1 MKLVSISASVTA
13 KDGFID
19 QAGFAKLNAKVEK
32 AVKGFSHKPMKVN
45 KNRENFYA
53 LPGYKA
59 AQVKLI
65 SKALKQVTG
74 VQTVTQTATKASGKT
89 PASIRIAVV
98 YDLKANKAVVNQ
110 IEQILNEG
118 VPPLPVSHYVVSA
131 KSKTVDFNAAKQKA
145 QDPAYL
151 AKRAVKIAERAKL
164 SAAVRPLLSVYA
176 KGVLPDAL
184 QKEVDQAIGAIKA
197 HIKALGSQQKLVQ
210 GIREDKKAEREK
222 VLDAASAWFSQNAGE
237 GSTVKAAGMM
247 GGSTVIVKLGDTYVS
262 IVPSTKA
269 AFNAA
274 KKAAQ

>member
-1 MKLVSISASVTA
+1 MQLVSISASVTA

-19 QAGFAKLNAKVEK
+19 QTGFAKLNAKVEK
-32 AVKGFSHKPMKVN
+32 AVKSFSHKPVKVN
-45 KNRENFYA
+45 KARENFYA

-65 SKALKQVTG
+65 LKALKQVNG
-74 VQTVTQTATKASGKT
+74 VQNVSQASTKATAKAPGV
-89 PASIRIAVV
+89 IRISVV
-98 YDLKANKAVVNQ
+98 YDSKVNKSVVSQ

-118 VPPLPVSHYVVSA
+118 VPPLPVNHYVVSA

-145 QDPAYL
+145 QDPTYL
-151 AKRAVKIAERAKL
+151 AKRAVKIAERTKL

-210 GIREDKKAEREK
+210 GIREDKKAEREA
-222 VLDAASAWFSQNAGE
+222 VLTQASAWFTQNVGE
-237 GSTVKAAGMM
+237 AAVVKASGMM
-247 GGSTVIVKLGDTYVS
+247 GGSTVIVKLGETYVS
-262 IVPSTKA
+262 ISPSSKA
-269 AFNAA
+269 AFAAA